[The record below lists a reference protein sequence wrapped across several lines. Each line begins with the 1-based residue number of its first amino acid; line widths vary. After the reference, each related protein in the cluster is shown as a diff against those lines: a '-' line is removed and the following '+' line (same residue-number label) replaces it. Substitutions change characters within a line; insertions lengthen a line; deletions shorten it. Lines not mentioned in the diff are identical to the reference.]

1 MRVYKITIGFLVY
14 FMTSFASNAQ
24 ELTQVVRGKVVDA
37 ETQVPI
43 AYATIA
49 VVTTEPV
56 TGTVS
61 DIEGNFRIKQ
71 IPVGRH
77 NIHVSFVG
85 YETVIIPELMVSS
98 GKETVLTIKMREKI
112 SEMEEVVVKAFTKKD
127 KPINNMSTLSAR
139 TFSVEEAQRYAG
151 GLDDPSRLAS
161 SFAGITTG
169 DLNDNGIVIRGNA
182 PKGLLWR
189 LEGIEISNPNHFAGF
204 IAAGGGSIC
213 AISSLM
219 LSNSDFFT
227 GAFPAEYGNAM
238 SGVFDLKL
246 RTGNNENYEHTF
258 QVGTLG
264 IDISSEGPLKKNSGS
279 SYLFNYRYSTFALV
293 QYVLPD
299 YEVPIYQDFNIK
311 INVPTKKA
319 GVFSF
324 WGLASDDKLDF
335 KVDDD
340 TSTWRNAEDQELMN
354 TIFRIGAAGLNH
366 KYIMGKKT
374 YLHSSVAI
382 TGDYIGWDNSYVDYN
397 LSRYKMYQINNT
409 NYKLTITSVLNHK
422 FNAKHTN
429 RTGFIINNLN
439 DDLCLKFAPET
450 GDELQSV
457 VDKDISSMNYNIF
470 SQSRINLNK
479 NFTLNLGFHSQY
491 LDFNKELIFEPRM
504 GLTYNIS
511 NKQSVSVAYGKHSR
525 LEPLYIYFSEIMED
539 NTAAYPN
546 KDLKTTKAH
555 HLALSYDISFNPDLR
570 LKIEPYYQYLFDVPV
585 IPDSSYS
592 TINLETDW
600 FFTEKLSNK
609 GSGTNYGIDITLER
623 FLNNGYYYLFTTSLF
638 ESKYK
643 GGDNIERNTRYNSH
657 FVFNLLFGKE
667 WVLGANKNKILSVSG
682 RLNVYGGRWEA
693 PVITDY
699 PYQKGDKVLYDYSQP
714 FSVQAPYVYRVN
726 TTVNYRINKTKHA
739 NIWSVQI
746 LNLLGREEHYGY
758 LYDYKKREIVEEKLR
773 IIFPSISYKIEF

>member
-14 FMTSFASNAQ
+14 LMTSFASNAQ

-189 LEGIEISNPNHFAGF
+189 LEGIEISNPNHFAGL

-279 SYLFNYRYSTFALV
+279 SYLFNYRYSTFAIV
-293 QYVLPD
+293 QYVLPG

-340 TSTWRNAEDQELMN
+340 TSTWRNARDQELMN

-382 TGDYIGWDNSYVDYN
+382 TGDYIGWDNSYVDYD

-600 FFTEKLSNK
+600 FFTEKLSNT

-638 ESKYK
+638 ESRYK

-714 FSVQAPYVYRVN
+714 FSVQAPSVYRVN

-758 LYDYKKREIVEEKLR
+758 LYDYKKGEIVEEKLR